1 MGWSFHGAF
10 SLNIL
15 KLWNLWCQFK
25 VGWSF
30 LLCSFDAECR
40 PFAVS
45 LKFVQTQFWQISDY
59 FLQQNSFLQCSS
71 VGVFE
76 WNPFRRVPTQALLTA
91 PTARVFSK
99 KSDLSSGF
107 WSDLRARERGRSVW
121 RQLNNKKW
129 AAARNFRSS
138 LKVDEDGGGFT
149 SCCSEFCH
157 KDKPLL
163 KKTHTKFNS
172 EEIRNKSLKSNIF
185 FDMN

>member
-45 LKFVQTQFWQISDY
+45 LFKHNFDKNLTIFCSRCS
-59 FLQQNSFLQCSS
+59 NSFLQCSS

-99 KSDLSSGF
+99 KSDMSFGF

-138 LKVDEDGGGFT
+138 LKVDEDGGVRKLMLRVL
-149 SCCSEFCH
+149 SQ
-157 KDKPLL
+157 
-163 KKTHTKFNS
+163 
-172 EEIRNKSLKSNIF
+172 R
-185 FDMN
+185 